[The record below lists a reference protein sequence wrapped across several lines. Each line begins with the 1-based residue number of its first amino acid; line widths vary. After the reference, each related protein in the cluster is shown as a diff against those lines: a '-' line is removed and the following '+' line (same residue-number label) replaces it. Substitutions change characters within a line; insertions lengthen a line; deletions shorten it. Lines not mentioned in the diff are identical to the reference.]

1 MRSKKRRVSCKKKYF
16 IQISHGPSVWLF
28 VCWSVNYLLPFFFA
42 LYTFFC
48 FLFEPKSSWENRR
61 VAHTHTHTHTH
72 ASTHTHT
79 QVHTHTRKTMHA
91 HTIEG
96 TDAKGK
102 IPPHHPPSWNRYG
115 PEVTFLCMRWGRGDH
130 CYRIYVQPHHYPLTP
145 RKSKKMFPPP
155 PFLNWLL
162 LPCFFHIS
170 ILVWLWPFHEYCC
183 CSLEKR
189 KNTFFSIQVFVV
201 SVKAD
206 TSILQNKDCKQI
218 ITMFWC
224 QNFFF
229 LF

>member
-1 MRSKKRRVSCKKKYF
+1 MCILACDAEKCICRMATSCIF
-16 IQISHGPSVWLF
+16 AF
-28 VCWSVNYLLPFFFA
+28 FPF
-42 LYTFFC
+42 
-48 FLFEPKSSWENRR
+48 
-61 VAHTHTHTHTH
+61 
-72 ASTHTHT
+72 
-79 QVHTHTRKTMHA
+79 
-91 HTIEG
+91 G
-96 TDAKGK
+96 T
-102 IPPHHPPSWNRYG
+102 PPPPPSWNRYG

-224 QNFFF
+224 QKYIFFVLSVARVF
-229 LF
+229 